1 MKSRLLR
8 EKEERAKVG
17 ERANVAF
24 VFPGQGSQYVGMG
37 KELFDHFD
45 AAKRLFAEAE
55 EVLALP
61 LRRLC
66 FSGPEAEL
74 KLTEYT
80 QPAILTVSIA
90 ALRVVEAECSVKP
103 MWVAG
108 HSLGEY
114 SALVSVGALAFRD
127 AIKVVRERGRLMQE
141 AVPAGQGLMAVVLG
155 LTPQDVRSICEQAS
169 QGEQGEQGEIVAPA
183 NFNGGGQIV
192 VSGSRGA
199 VLRAMAMARERGAKR
214 VLELPVSAP
223 FHCPLMQP
231 ASEGLKRVLA
241 DVGVK
246 PFSIGVITNVES
258 SINLDSSRVKSLLI
272 EQAVRPVRWEESVK
286 LLEESGCARVVEI
299 GPGKVLSGLIKRI
312 SPRLEVINIESPQD
326 LKKIILN

>member
-1 MKSRLLR
+1 MKSRFLR
-8 EKEERAKVG
+8 EKEEKARVAEKA
-17 ERANVAF
+17 RIAF

-37 KELFDHFD
+37 KELFDQF
-45 AAKRLFAEAE
+45 AAARRVFAEAE
-55 EVLALP
+55 EALALP
-61 LRRLC
+61 LGRLC

-90 ALRVVEAECSVKP
+90 VLRVLQSESPVTP
-103 MWVAG
+103 MCVAG

-127 AIKVVRERGRLMQE
+127 AVKVVRERGRLMQE
-141 AVPAGQGLMAVVLG
+141 AVPAGEGLMAVVLG
-155 LTPQDVRSICEQAS
+155 LGAEDVQAICQETG
-169 QGEQGEQGEIVAPA
+169 QGEVVAPA

-192 VSGSRGA
+192 IAGARQA
-199 VLRAMAMARERGAKR
+199 VLRAMGAARGRGAKR

-223 FHCPLMQP
+223 FHCSLMRP
-231 ASEGLKRVLA
+231 AAEGLKGVLA
-241 DVGVK
+241 DVTVK
-246 PFSIGVITNVES
+246 PFTVGVVTNVEAAV
-258 SINLDSSRVKSLLI
+258 NLDPVRVKSLLA

-286 LLEESGCARVVEI
+286 LLEQMGCARILEI

-312 SPRLEVINIESPQD
+312 SPGVRAESVESPQD
-326 LKKIILN
+326 VKKIVLD